1 MSASG
6 AELQPE
12 LWVDD
17 VAAAVEF
24 YGRALRAVVEHRVG
38 EPDDPEGVAQ
48 LSVAGVS
55 FWVSDSSR
63 RLGRF
68 SPGMIGD
75 GTGRVLLVIED
86 PEALLDA
93 AVAAGASKTNPVA
106 DEHGWRLGR
115 FVDPF
120 GHEWEV
126 GHPVGAWPPGSR

>member
-1 MSASG
+1 M
-6 AELQPE
+6 QPE

-48 LSVAGVS
+48 LSVAGAS

-68 SPGMIGD
+68 SPGMIGG

-93 AVAAGASKTNPVA
+93 AVAAGASKTSPVA

-120 GHEWEV
+120 RHEWEV